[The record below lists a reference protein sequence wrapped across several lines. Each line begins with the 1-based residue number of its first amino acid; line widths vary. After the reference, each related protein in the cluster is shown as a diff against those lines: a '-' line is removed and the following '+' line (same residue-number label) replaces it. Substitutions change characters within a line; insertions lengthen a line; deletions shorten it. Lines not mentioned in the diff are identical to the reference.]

1 MKNHKVIL
9 GIDVSKLKLD
19 ILTIDDNNN
28 VIYPNQII
36 KNQLKDIKKFLR
48 KIRKQQGEDI
58 IVAFE
63 NTGVY
68 SFPLTVGLGELEIDF
83 VKHIELL

>member
-28 VIYPNQII
+28 VIYPNKII
-36 KNQLKDIKKFLR
+36 KN
-48 KIRKQQGEDI
+48 
-58 IVAFE
+58 
-63 NTGVY
+63 
-68 SFPLTVGLGELEIDF
+68 
-83 VKHIELL
+83 H